1 MTSFPLVRVTMIWTG
16 ILIVS
21 SVIAWYLYP
30 TYQPF
35 IAGLMVGM
43 VASLIN
49 GLILA
54 HKMVQAG
61 EYAMGLRKR
70 VLGTGMLQ
78 RFLMAIFAIYIG
90 IKFPVYFHYTGIII
104 GLMVVTI
111 LSLLYALWQFL
122 KEDKSTMERGE
133 N

>member
-1 MTSFPLVRVTMIWTG
+1 MAFLPLVRATMIWTG
-16 ILIVS
+16 ILIVAS
-21 SVIAWYLYP
+21 ALAWYVYP
-30 TYQPF
+30 AYQPF
-35 IAGLMVGM
+35 TAGLILGM
-43 VASLIN
+43 AASLIN

-54 HKMVQAG
+54 QKTAQAS

-78 RFLMAIFAIYIG
+78 RFLIAIFAIYVG
-90 IKFPVYFHYTGIII
+90 IKFPVTFHYTGIII

-111 LSLLYALWQFL
+111 LSLLYGYVHYL
-122 KEDKSTMERGE
+122 KEDKSTVERGE